1 MSGNAIGFDFGLR
14 RIGVAVGSAATGA
27 ARPLDTV
34 ANHDSGPDWTHID
47 RIVTDWSPGTLVVG
61 VPYNADGSAYGLTDT
76 AGEFADALAARY
88 GLPVHRVDERYSS
101 LAANDA
107 LVERRRRGDHRRV
120 RHGDIDAAAAAVILS
135 DWLNGT
141 GET

>member
-1 MSGNAIGFDFGLR
+1 MSGNTVGFDFGLR
-14 RIGVAVGSAATGA
+14 RIGVAVGSSATGA
-27 ARPLDTV
+27 ARPLDTIS
-34 ANHDSGPDWTHID
+34 NRDSGPDWIHID
-47 RIVTDWSPGTLVVG
+47 RIVDDWSPGALVVG
-61 VPYNADGSAYGLTDT
+61 VPYNADGSAYGLTGA
-76 AGEFADALAARY
+76 AGAFAAELGARY
-88 GLPVHRVDERYSS
+88 GLPVHQVDERYSS

-107 LVERRRRGDHRRV
+107 LIERRRRGDHRRV